1 MRLTSISNQEVNRM
15 RRSIAVM
22 MGVLLLGSGVAAQE
36 VYVDNV
42 VIVLDA
48 SGSMNERMR
57 GAGPQKISAAK
68 MAIKEVMK
76 GIPQTTQMG
85 LLVFGGNTSGWVYPL
100 GARDDTKL
108 FQAID
113 RVTANGG
120 TPLGEYMKIGADKLL
135 EARKAQYGYGSY
147 RLLIVTDGEA
157 SNPALVESYTPDI
170 IARGII
176 TDVIGVAMARA
187 HTLATK
193 VHSYRSADDPAAL
206 KQAIQDVFAE
216 VGRASDGQS
225 GESAFDELSGFP
237 EEMAMATISALV
249 SSGNH
254 PIGQKPEDAVA
265 RTETQQ
271 PTSTSS
277 PPAKAA
283 QKRGTN
289 WVVPTIV
296 VAAIIIIFFKNKK
309 DRR

>member
-1 MRLTSISNQEVNRM
+1 
-15 RRSIAVM
+15 
-22 MGVLLLGSGVAAQE
+22 
-36 VYVDNV
+36 
-42 VIVLDA
+42 
-48 SGSMNERMR
+48 
-57 GAGPQKISAAK
+57 
-68 MAIKEVMK
+68 
-76 GIPQTTQMG
+76 MG